1 LTRFEAWTVHL
12 ATLLVGGTGLVY
24 AWMLYLLSPVDE
36 LSVVNHPW
44 QPDVQH
50 LHVLAAPLLVFA
62 AGLIWRRHVWNC
74 WRLGVKDRHRSGVAL
89 ALTLAPM
96 TVSGYLLQ
104 TSVGETWRQVWLAVH
119 LITSGLWILGYVVH
133 QAIPWAQRAFQRGR
147 SGSPLDVSASADPT
161 SGTRSARAPLRRSP
175 RPTARPAGAAGLPG
189 AAAPRAGR

>member
-1 LTRFEAWTVHL
+1 MHL

-24 AWMLYLLSPVDE
+24 AWMLYLLAPVDE
-36 LSVVNHPW
+36 FSPVHHPW

-50 LHVLAAPLLVFA
+50 LHVLSAPLLVFA

-74 WRLGVKDRHRSGVAL
+74 WRLGVADRHRSGVAL

-119 LITSGLWILGYVVH
+119 LIASGLWLLGYLVH
-133 QAIPWAQRAFQRGR
+133 QAIPWLAAVRR
-147 SGSPLDVSASADPT
+147 SGAAPGVSASADPT
-161 SGTRSARAPLRRSP
+161 SDTRSARAPLRRSP
-175 RPTARPAGAAGLPG
+175 APTAPPAAAGGRPG
-189 AAAPRAGR
+189 AAAPPAGR